1 MINVEKLKLFFIDN
15 MIWVLVVGLFVFFSM
30 ITPKAFL
37 TFQNIHFILYVASM
51 IGFLVFAE
59 AICLISGN
67 FDLSIGQIAGFSAVA
82 AAVMIN
88 KAGIPGY
95 LGIILIVAI
104 GACCGAFNGF
114 LVGKIRLNPFLVT
127 LGSYIIFDY
136 LTLVT
141 SRGSILNLPV
151 VYLALGGS
159 RVFGI
164 YIAIFIL
171 LGGGFILS
179 AILSKTRWGSNIY
192 SIGGNIE
199 AARRCG
205 INTGNVIL
213 SVFTLAG
220 ILSAISGL
228 LYTGYI
234 GIAISTLADG
244 TMFMAFAGA
253 VIGGVSLSGGRGSIL
268 NTLGG
273 TLLLGIIEA
282 GLTMMAISPP
292 WQGVFT
298 GVLIIVAILINQT
311 RQILRDKILAPEKQV
326 VKLIP

>member
-15 MIWVLVVGLFVFFSM
+15 MIWVIVVGLFALFS
-30 ITPKAFL
+30 ITSPRAFL

-67 FDLSIGQIAGFSAVA
+67 FDLSVGQIAGFSAVA

-88 KAGIPGY
+88 KASIPGY

-114 LVGKIRLNPFLVT
+114 LVGKIHLNPFLVT
-127 LGSYIIFDY
+127 LGSYLIFDY
-136 LTLVT
+136 LTLVA

-179 AILSKTRWGSNIY
+179 IILSKTRWGSNTY

-205 INTGNVIL
+205 INTGNVIV

-220 ILSAISGL
+220 MLSAISGL

-234 GIAISTLADG
+234 GLAISNLADG
-244 TMFMAFAGA
+244 TVFMAFAGA
-253 VIGGVSLSGGRGSIL
+253 VIGGVNLSGGRGAIL

-273 TLLLGIIEA
+273 ILLLGIIEA

-298 GVLIIVAILINQT
+298 GALVIVAILINQT
-311 RQILRDKILAPEKQV
+311 RQILRDKILMPEK
-326 VKLIP
+326 